1 MTFNVPII
9 IYREKTMQFNFK
21 HILLILTLSS
31 YCQTLSADELKV
43 EHIANAG
50 VKISS
55 AGQVVLID
63 ALFGPHK
70 RFNFLN
76 EEDFNK
82 LTKEGADIALAT
94 HIHADH
100 FGIKRTA
107 AFLDKNPQTLFI
119 GTPQILT
126 SLEGEVTSAQLVSE
140 VLTDFQSTRFTHND
154 IKVSVLNFPHMG
166 FDNHQKTQN
175 YAYIV
180 EVNGWKVL
188 HVGDADVNADVI
200 QGHNLA
206 DANIDIALIHDLFP
220 VKKENYVDLLKLMN
234 VKKVAF
240 IHMTDNKADSL
251 EKWLKKNIPKATML
265 VTGHEEVVLKR

>member
-1 MTFNVPII
+1 
-9 IYREKTMQFNFK
+9 
-21 HILLILTLSS
+21 
-31 YCQTLSADELKV
+31 
-43 EHIANAG
+43 
-50 VKISS
+50 
-55 AGQVVLID
+55 
-63 ALFGPHK
+63 
-70 RFNFLN
+70 
-76 EEDFNK
+76 
-82 LTKEGADIALAT
+82 
-94 HIHADH
+94 
-100 FGIKRTA
+100 
-107 AFLDKNPQTLFI
+107 
-119 GTPQILT
+119 
-126 SLEGEVTSAQLVSE
+126 
-140 VLTDFQSTRFTHND
+140 
-154 IKVSVLNFPHMG
+154 MG
-166 FDNHQKTQN
+166 FDNHEKTQN

-188 HVGDADVNADVI
+188 HVGDADGNADVI

>member
-82 LTKEGADIALAT
+82 LTKEGC
-94 HIHADH
+94 IHH
-100 FGIKRTA
+100 FT
-107 AFLDKNPQTLFI
+107 
-119 GTPQILT
+119 
-126 SLEGEVTSAQLVSE
+126 
-140 VLTDFQSTRFTHND
+140 
-154 IKVSVLNFPHMG
+154 
-166 FDNHQKTQN
+166 
-175 YAYIV
+175 
-180 EVNGWKVL
+180 
-188 HVGDADVNADVI
+188 
-200 QGHNLA
+200 
-206 DANIDIALIHDLFP
+206 
-220 VKKENYVDLLKLMN
+220 
-234 VKKVAF
+234 
-240 IHMTDNKADSL
+240 
-251 EKWLKKNIPKATML
+251 
-265 VTGHEEVVLKR
+265 